1 MRAPRCR
8 LYLIT
13 PPVLDPAAF
22 SQALP
27 AVLEAGDVACL
38 QVRLP
43 GADDDVIRRAVDAIR
58 PVTAARDV
66 ALVLDGRP
74 DLARATGCDGVHLGP
89 DDQAYV
95 AARRTLGDKAI
106 IGVSAGSSRHH
117 AMTAAEAGADYVS
130 FGAFFP
136 SSTID
141 AQSFATPEIV
151 AWWSELM
158 EAPCV
163 AVGGITPE
171 NCTELVDAGADFIAA
186 SGAVWRHPEGPVA
199 AVRAF
204 ARQIAG

>member
-22 SQALP
+22 SHALP

-38 QVRLP
+38 QLRLP
-43 GADDDVIRRAVDAIR
+43 GADDDTIRQAIKAIR

-66 ALVLDGRP
+66 ALVLDGHVE
-74 DLARATGCDGVHLGP
+74 LARTTGCDGVHLGP
-89 DDQAYV
+89 DDSAYV
-95 AARRTLGDKAI
+95 AARRTLSDKAI
-106 IGVSAGSSRHH
+106 IGVSAGNSRHD
-117 AMTAAEAGADYVS
+117 AMVAAEAGADYVS

-136 SSTID
+136 STTVD
-141 AQSFATPEIV
+141 AQSFAIPEIV

-171 NCTELVDAGADFIAA
+171 NCTELVEAGADFVAA
-186 SGAVWRHPEGPVA
+186 SGAIWRHGEGPVA

-204 ARQIAG
+204 ARRLVG